1 MKRILYTAIGSIF
14 GLTCGITWD
23 LLFSSRTVVVSTWPA
38 ELNAPLVLWG
48 LAGMVMGGRAVDPL
62 AIERGDNR
70 DSGPFYPLQIET
82 QPARCAWRHGQGR
95 RLIFFLCPVCGG
107 QGHMLIVRPKK
118 KCAGCHGT
126 GRRFLGRCRAC
137 GGSGWLQPNPSYGR
151 GRLNAK

>member
-48 LAGMVMGGRAVDPL
+48 LAGMVIGGRAVDPL
-62 AIERGDNR
+62 AIEQGDNR

-82 QPARCAWRHGQGR
+82 QPARCAWCQGQGR

-107 QGHMLIVRPKK
+107 QGHMLVVLPGVMGP
-118 KCAGCHGT
+118 AGDFWGAA
-126 GRRFLGRCRAC
+126 GPVVAQ
-137 GGSGWLQPNPSYGR
+137 GGCNRTLLMVEGG
-151 GRLNAK
+151 